1 VFAAKTIG
9 FEISECCQPASTKY
23 QALVAKMLLKTLLC
37 KLLYQHALFGFDGN
51 RAVVVVESCTG
62 FKDERDLL
70 RGVI

>member
-1 VFAAKTIG
+1 
-9 FEISECCQPASTKY
+9 
-23 QALVAKMLLKTLLC
+23 LVSLRT
-37 KLLYQHALFGFDGN
+37 